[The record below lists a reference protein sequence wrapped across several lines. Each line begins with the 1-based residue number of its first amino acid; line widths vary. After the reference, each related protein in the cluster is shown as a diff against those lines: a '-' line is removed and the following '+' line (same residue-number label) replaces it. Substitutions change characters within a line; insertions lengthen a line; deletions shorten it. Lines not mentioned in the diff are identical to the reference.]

1 MVWNGAW
8 TLEADMAVRTTHN
21 GPAQIAFETF
31 GSADG
36 IPLLLVMGLD
46 SPMQWWPDGFCGELV
61 ARGFHV
67 ARFDGRDCGG
77 STRYGHRPRPQP
89 ENQLEPQPQPQTQ
102 PQTRLQSRQR
112 VARVRARILDSALS
126 ARRAPE
132 YTATDMIDDAI
143 AVMNALGW
151 NDAHIVGASLGAG
164 IALGTAIRHPAR
176 VRTVVSMM
184 GLPAGFHPS
193 AAAKYVAVPGL
204 LRMAWLGSREP
215 ATARADLR
223 AQVETARMLASPR
236 HRFDEQWAY
245 ATATACRAQSPG
257 DPGTA
262 RRQLAAMRADGG
274 LLRRARD
281 ILAPLLILHGA
292 DDPLIKPA
300 AAAALARQVPGSRC
314 VIYADMGHE
323 VPSHL
328 WTEIADDIAR
338 HADLVQ
344 PLPEPKPAR
353 ARLRS
358 VQQSPVQ
365 QSPVQLG
372 GARVKAGRRASATT
386 AQSSA

>member
-1 MVWNGAW
+1 
-8 TLEADMAVRTTHN
+8 
-21 GPAQIAFETF
+21 
-31 GSADG
+31 
-36 IPLLLVMGLD
+36 
-46 SPMQWWPDGFCGELV
+46 
-61 ARGFHV
+61 
-67 ARFDGRDCGG
+67 
-77 STRYGHRPRPQP
+77 
-89 ENQLEPQPQPQTQ
+89 
-102 PQTRLQSRQR
+102 
-112 VARVRARILDSALS
+112 
-126 ARRAPE
+126 
-132 YTATDMIDDAI
+132 MIDDAI
-143 AVMNALGW
+143 AVLDALGW
-151 NDAHIVGASLGAG
+151 SDAHIVGASLGAG

-193 AAAKYVAVPGL
+193 AAARYVGFPGL

-223 AQVETARMLASPR
+223 VQVETARMLASPR

-300 AAAALARQVPGSRC
+300 AAAALAKQVPGSRC

-344 PLPEPKPAR
+344 PRPELKPAR
-353 ARLRS
+353 TLLH
-358 VQQSPVQ
+358 PVQ
-365 QSPVQLG
+365 QSPVQVSG
-372 GARVKAGRRASATT
+372 TRVQVGRRASATT
-386 AQSSA
+386 AQSPA